1 MNDAEREASVAIA
14 SRLLAMAEQDARQ
27 YCRAVPE
34 AEAYFFWQ
42 PVRGGG
48 QLLVHRDG
56 SVLFG
61 ASVLTFEQML
71 AAFLAGRRTD
81 PRAWD

>member
-1 MNDAEREASVAIA
+1 MTDEDYEASAGIA
-14 SRLLAMAEQDARQ
+14 SRLLGVSGADARQ
-27 YCRAVPE
+27 HSRPVPE
-34 AEAYFFWQ
+34 ADAYYFWQ

-71 AAFLAGRRTD
+71 AAFVAGRRTD
-81 PRAWD
+81 PSAWD